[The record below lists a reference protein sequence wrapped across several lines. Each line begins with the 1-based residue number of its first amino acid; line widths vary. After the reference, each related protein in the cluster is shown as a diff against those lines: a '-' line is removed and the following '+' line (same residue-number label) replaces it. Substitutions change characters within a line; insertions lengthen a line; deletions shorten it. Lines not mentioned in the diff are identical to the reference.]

1 MPVIL
6 LFPPNPLHLDYLGAA
21 SDAIDNAENK
31 YPCEMREEFFAKH
44 NLKKSGGG
52 PGGKFAGPSIKK
64 ILQEEN
70 LVDLEII
77 LPDSEYGVALIESL
91 KIIRELHRMCTA
103 MQLLKILDNIS
114 SLCMRSMT

>member
-1 MPVIL
+1 MLLTMLRISIL
-6 LFPPNPLHLDYLGAA
+6 VKCMKF
-21 SDAIDNAENK
+21 
-31 YPCEMREEFFAKH
+31 FFAKH

-64 ILQEEN
+64 ILKEEN